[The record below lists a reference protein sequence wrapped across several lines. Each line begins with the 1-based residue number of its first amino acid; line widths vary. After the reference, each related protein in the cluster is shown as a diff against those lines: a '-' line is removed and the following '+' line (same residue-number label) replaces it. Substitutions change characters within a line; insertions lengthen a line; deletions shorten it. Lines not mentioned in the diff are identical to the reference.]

1 MNIRIGFDITFEV
14 AAPTAMMIMLETHPS
29 ETGRFLRPER
39 LRVNP
44 DVAIEHFIDSF
55 GNRCGRLVAPPGRL
69 RLWSDGVIWHGGEP
83 DIVPTAAIQH
93 PVEDLPDDCLQ
104 FLLPSRYCEVD
115 LINDQAWRLFGD
127 LSPGWDRVQAVLDWV
142 HQNVRYGYEYARPT
156 KTAMDVFNEHTGVC
170 RDFQHLSI
178 ALCRALNIPARYASG
193 YLGDIGVPPLP
204 TPMDFHAWFEVY
216 LGGRWYP
223 VDARHNEPRIGR
235 VLMARG
241 RDAADTALTTSFGP
255 ANLVDFHVHTDELAQ
270 LPFEDE
276 GYDYEEDEL
285 EIALRA

>member
-14 AAPTAMMIMLETHPS
+14 AAPTAMMIMLEAHPS
-29 ETGRFLRPER
+29 EIGRFLRPEQ

-44 DVAIEHFIDSF
+44 DVEVERFIDSF
-55 GNRCGRLVAPPGRL
+55 GNRCGRLVAPTGRL
-69 RLWSDGVIWHGGEP
+69 RLWSDGIIWDSGEP
-83 DIVPTAAIQH
+83 DEVPTTAIQH
-93 PVEDLPDDCLQ
+93 PVEDLPDECLQ

-115 LINDQAWRLFGD
+115 LINDDAWRLFGD
-127 LSPGWDRVQAVLDWV
+127 LAPGWDRVQAILDWV
-142 HQNVRYGYEYARPT
+142 HQNVRYGYEYARAT
-156 KTAMDVFNEHTGVC
+156 KTAMDVFNERTGVC

-223 VDARHNEPRIGR
+223 VDARHNMPRIGR

-255 ANLVDFHVHTDELAQ
+255 AKLVDFHVHTDELAQ